1 MTTSPA
7 EWRARFVEGGRQNRD
22 LRRAQIS
29 LMSRVRKDVIEA
41 ARDGFNP
48 AEAAALLG
56 IAPTTAE
63 AWLAK
68 AAVPRPPR
76 NSDARV
82 LEALA
87 AGGPLRQRDIVAAT
101 GMLQGTVSKSLK
113 RLGNT
118 GRVIRADDGTIT
130 ARAA

>member
-1 MTTSPA
+1 MTTTPA
-7 EWRARFVEGGRQNRD
+7 EWRARLAEDGRQNRD

-29 LMSRVRKDVIEA
+29 LMSRARKDVIEA
-41 ARDGFNP
+41 ARDGFDP
-48 AEAAALLG
+48 AEAAVLLG

-76 NSDARV
+76 TSDARV

-87 AGGPLRQRDIVAAT
+87 AGGPLRQRDIVATT

-118 GRVIRADDGTIT
+118 GRVARHDDGTIS
-130 ARAA
+130 RAA